1 MFKSGTAVMILAV
14 VTLGGCSTTG
24 GGGGGGTGG
33 TVTAGGSPVMTKQAA
48 TPSARPEPRPAPR
61 PDCVFPDAPAEA
73 APNWVC
79 DEPIPGVVVSAVGGY
94 EKSAAGVS
102 FQKDQ
107 AIAAARVQL
116 AQSFKTRVTNMIK
129 QYAETTGAGS
139 SETVDKVNSSVSKLI
154 TSETLSGTRAFRSA
168 TSSKGTVYVLV
179 GLDPTA
185 ARQSADTIL
194 NTSMQSE
201 RALWQEFKANR
212 AQDELA
218 AEIAKGV
225 AGQ

>member
-1 MFKSGTAVMILAV
+1 MFKLGSSIVVLASVIL
-14 VTLGGCSTTG
+14 TGCAASG
-24 GGGGGGTGG
+24 GGSSSGGGA
-33 TVTAGGSPVMTKQAA
+33 VTAGGAPVMAG
-48 TPSARPEPRPAPR
+48 PSASPAPR
-61 PDCVFPDAPAEA
+61 AEPRTAPRPECVFPDSPNEA

-79 DEPIPGVVVSAVGGY
+79 DEPIGGVSVSAVGAY
-94 EKSAAGVS
+94 EKSAAGVA

-116 AQSFKTRVTNMIK
+116 AQTFKTRVSNMIK

-139 SETVDKVNSSVSKLI
+139 SETVDRVNSSVSKLI
-154 TSETLSGTRAFRSA
+154 TSETLAGTRAYRSTA
-168 TSSKGTVYVLV
+168 SSKGTVYVLV

-185 ARQSADTIL
+185 ARQSADTVL
-194 NTSMQSE
+194 KTSMQNE
-201 RALWQEFKANR
+201 RALWQEFKANK
-212 AQDELA
+212 AQEELA